1 MSLRTLRNK
10 TNTERHAS
18 VGDGLVGD
26 GARGEEGGAEG
37 VGGCGGAVPGVGDPA
52 LDGGALVLHPPAQI
66 EGGLGVRHGG
76 VVCLSGVGI
85 RDGMGG
91 AAGWSSKWILILFFS
106 AAASVPDG
114 LPSPVWAVF
123 G

>member
-1 MSLRTLRNK
+1 M
-10 TNTERHAS
+10 
-18 VGDGLVGD
+18 VGD

-91 AAGWSSKWILILFFS
+91 AAGWSSRPRSAGWWLVVGLVCRERKILL
-106 AAASVPDG
+106 DG
-114 LPSPVWAVF
+114 WLAGGWTDFA
-123 G
+123 

>member
-1 MSLRTLRNK
+1 M
-10 TNTERHAS
+10 
-18 VGDGLVGD
+18 VGD
-26 GARGEEGGAEG
+26 GARGEEGGVEG

-91 AAGWSSKWILILFFS
+91 AAGWSSKWILILFFLLLLLFLTDFR
-106 AAASVPDG
+106 VG
-114 LPSPVWAVF
+114 RVWLGRRKIF
-123 G
+123 METFRSFDH